1 MGRIKVIIVDDM
13 EEIRLHLSEELSRE
27 GTEIQVAGTAA
38 SGHEAVELTRQ
49 QLPDIVLMDIQM
61 ETRTAGITAIRKIH
75 EMFPMVKC
83 IALTIHEDEEFIF
96 RAYMA
101 GAADYIIKT
110 NPTDKIVASIHAVM
124 ENKLLLRPEVGKRL
138 IDEYQHIQE
147 NQVRMKETLRVMLM
161 INTAEYEILRMVY
174 AGYTYREIA
183 ELRYVQ
189 ETTIRSQIQ
198 HILKKFNK
206 NKMKDVIK
214 LLRELKIF
222 DE

>member
-1 MGRIKVIIVDDM
+1 
-13 EEIRLHLSEELSRE
+13 
-27 GTEIQVAGTAA
+27 
-38 SGHEAVELTRQ
+38 
-49 QLPDIVLMDIQM
+49 
-61 ETRTAGITAIRKIH
+61 
-75 EMFPMVKC
+75 
-83 IALTIHEDEEFIF
+83 
-96 RAYMA
+96 
-101 GAADYIIKT
+101 
-110 NPTDKIVASIHAVM
+110 
-124 ENKLLLRPEVGKRL
+124 
-138 IDEYQHIQE
+138 
-147 NQVRMKETLRVMLM
+147 MKETLRVMLM
-161 INTAEYEILRMVY
+161 INTTEYEILRMVY